1 LRDPLEIMA
10 RHSAPVPPG
19 ALRFKVV
26 GDFWNVLRKT
36 ASTLVITREY
46 EHLVVALSA
55 AADPLLTWLG
65 LPHPSGLA
73 VDARNR
79 AVHIACTR
87 NPNEIV
93 TLTPARIPGG
103 KAPVLVPTT
112 TQIFPGRLYL
122 HDLAVMN
129 GTLYG
134 NAAGVNAVVELAGA
148 RATPVWWPKTMEER
162 GRPRMERNY
171 IQLNSIAAG
180 KSLTT
185 SFFTASSSEPSARRP
200 GHLNYPV
207 DGRGVVFS
215 GASRTVVAGGLTRPH
230 SARLHR
236 GRLWVANSGY
246 GELGW
251 IDGDRFQPLV
261 RPGGWTRGLAFSRD
275 VAFVGTSRVLPRFS
289 RYAPGVAPDRAHCG
303 VHAINLRDGR
313 LLGSILWPEGN
324 QIFALDLVPLRWAE
338 GLPFTRRGDRA
349 ARTRVAFA
357 FERVRG

>member
-1 LRDPLEIMA
+1 MA
-10 RHSAPVPPG
+10 RDSAPLAAG
-19 ALRFKVV
+19 ALRFRVI
-26 GDFWNVLRKT
+26 GDFWDVLRET
-36 ASTLVITREY
+36 ASTLVVTREY

-55 AADPLLTWLG
+55 AADPIVTWLS

-73 VDARNR
+73 VDARTR

-93 TLTPARIPGG
+93 TLTSAHISAGSTTRVLLPARI
-103 KAPVLVPTT
+103 
-112 TQIFPGRLYL
+112 QIFPGRLYL
-122 HDLAVMN
+122 HDLAVMD

-134 NAAGVNAVVELAGA
+134 NAAGINAVVELADA
-148 RATPVWWPKTMEER
+148 RATPVWWPKAVEQR
-162 GRPRMERNY
+162 GRPRTERNY
-171 IQLNSIAAG
+171 IQLNSIAPG
-180 KSLTT
+180 KDLAS
-185 SFFTASSSEPSARRP
+185 SFFTASSSVPSARRP

-215 GASRTVVAGGLTRPH
+215 GATRTVVAGGLTRPH

-236 GRLWVANSGY
+236 GRLWIANSGY

-261 RPGGWTRGLAFSRD
+261 KPGGWTRGLAFSHD

-289 RYAPGVAPDRAHCG
+289 RYAPGVDPDRAHCG
-303 VHAINLRDGR
+303 VHAISLRDGS
-313 LLGSILWPEGN
+313 LLGSLVWPEGN
-324 QIFALDLVPLRWAE
+324 QIFALGLVPLRWAE